1 MKVRNCKKNLLKMN
15 KKYMNLKLCIFFDGL
30 KM

>member
-1 MKVRNCKKNLLKMN
+1 MKVRNCKIILKMN